1 MMKRIF
7 AASICTTVLAG
18 SLLAGAA
25 SAKSNVDV
33 KKYSVGVNSHL
44 FAPAHESVANVFP
57 FGFVGGFGSA
67 LAFKSYDK
75 KTGEYE
81 FYALTDRGPNGD
93 APNYLEN
100 GQSTTSKYF
109 LSPTFNP
116 QIGILKIKKGQ
127 AQINESIKLKNK
139 DKSYVTGL
147 PIAPGNTGSS
157 LEIPLL
163 PTMEKL
169 NYDSNGMDP
178 EGIAVDKQG
187 NFWISDEY
195 GPFIAKFSK
204 NGQLIQKL
212 QPGKG
217 LPEVLKYRIPNRG
230 MEGLSISPSGKVF
243 SSVQSILDINGETN
257 NALFTRIV
265 MYDPKTQKTKMYAY
279 PVNMSKF
286 KKAKDLKIGDI
297 YAVNDKQV
305 LVIEQG
311 KDKNGEMSNVI
322 NLVDLSKAT
331 DLTGK
336 KVNGKELETISNPD
350 ELKKLNI
357 QMATSKEILNLREH
371 GWDMEKAEGL
381 TLLPDGKTIAIV
393 NDNDFG
399 VAVSTDHGEGI
410 TDLTYDAASKKWTL
424 DSKEIPTNVSFSAN
438 SPAERKNV
446 IWLFTL
452 SNLNKLLK

>member
-1 MMKRIF
+1 MKRIF
-7 AASICTTVLAG
+7 AASLCTTLLAS
-18 SLLAGAA
+18 SLLAGTA
-25 SAKSNVDV
+25 SAKSNIDV
-33 KKYSVGVNSHL
+33 KKYSVSVNSHL
-44 FAPAHESVANVFP
+44 FAPAHDSVSDVFP
-57 FGFVGGFGSA
+57 YGFVGGFGSA

-93 APNYLEN
+93 APTYLEN
-100 GQSTTSKYF
+100 GQASASKYF
-109 LSPTFNP
+109 LSPAFKP
-116 QIGILKIKKGQ
+116 QIGILKIKKGK

-139 DKSYVTGL
+139 NNSYITGL
-147 PIAPGNTGSS
+147 PIAPGKTGSS

-169 NYDSNGMDP
+169 NYDPNGMDP

-187 NFWISDEY
+187 DFWISDEY
-195 GPFIAKFSK
+195 GPFIAKFSNK
-204 NGQLIQKL
+204 GQLVQKL
-212 QPGKG
+212 QPGNG
-217 LPEVLKYRIPNRG
+217 LPEILKYRIPNRG

-265 MYDPKTQKTKMYAY
+265 VFDPKSNKTKMYAY

-286 KKAKDLKIGDI
+286 KKAMDLKIGDI
-297 YAVNDKQV
+297 FAVSDKQL

-311 KDKNGEMSNVI
+311 KDINGEMRNVI
-322 NLVDLSKAT
+322 NLVDLTKAT
-331 DLTGK
+331 DLTNK
-336 KVNGKELETISNPD
+336 KVNGKELETINDPA

-357 QMATSKEILNLREH
+357 QMASTKEILNLREH

-381 TLLPDGKTIAIV
+381 TLLPDRKTLAIV

-399 VAVSTDHGEGI
+399 VAVSTDNGEKI
-410 TDLTYDAASKKWTL
+410 TDLSYDSLTKKWTL
-424 DSKEIPTNVSFSAN
+424 DSKEIPTNVKFSAN
-438 SPAERKNV
+438 SPTERKNV
-446 IWLFTL
+446 VWLFTIPEL
-452 SNLNKLLK
+452 TKLLK

>member
-1 MMKRIF
+1 MKHIF
-7 AASICTTVLAG
+7 AASICTTVLAS

-25 SAKSNVDV
+25 SAKSDVDV

-44 FAPAHESVANVFP
+44 FAPAHDSVSDVFP
-57 FGFVGGFGSA
+57 YGFVGGFGSA

-75 KTGEYE
+75 KTGEYQ

-100 GQSTTSKYF
+100 GQTSASKYF
-109 LSPTFNP
+109 LSPNFIP
-116 QIGILKIKKGQ
+116 RIGILKVKNGK
-127 AQINESIKLKNK
+127 AQINESITLKNK
-139 DKSYVTGL
+139 DNSYITGL
-147 PIAPGNTGSS
+147 PIAPGATGSS

-163 PTMEKL
+163 PTMDKL
-169 NYDSNGMDP
+169 NYDPNGMDP

-204 NGQLIQKL
+204 KGQLIQKL
-212 QPGKG
+212 KPGNG

-265 MYDPKTQKTKMYAY
+265 MYDPKTKKTKMYAY
-279 PVNMSKF
+279 PVNMTKF

-297 YAVNDKQV
+297 YAVNDKQL

-311 KDKNGEMSNVI
+311 KDKNGEMRNVI

-336 KVNGKELETISNPD
+336 KVNGKELETISNPED
-350 ELKKLNI
+350 LKKLNI
-357 QMATSKEILNLREH
+357 NMASSKEILNLRGH

-399 VAVSTDHGEGI
+399 VAVSTDNDKNI
-410 TDLTYDAASKKWTL
+410 TDLNYDSITKQWTL
-424 DSKEIPTNVSFSAN
+424 DSVEMPTNVKFSAN

-452 SNLNKLLK
+452 SDLNKLLK

>member
-1 MMKRIF
+1 MKRIF
-7 AASICTTVLAG
+7 AASICTTVLAS
-18 SLLAGAA
+18 SLLVGTA
-25 SAKSNVDV
+25 SAKSNVSV

-44 FAPAHESVANVFP
+44 FAPAHPTVSDLFP
-57 FGFVGGFGSA
+57 YGFVGGFGSA

-75 KTGEYE
+75 KTGEYQ

-100 GQSTTSKYF
+100 GKTSATKYF
-109 LSPTFNP
+109 LSPNFNP
-116 QIGILKIKKGQ
+116 KIGILKLKNGK
-127 AQINESIKLKNK
+127 AQINESITLKNK

-147 PIAPGNTGSS
+147 PIAPGATGSS

-169 NYDSNGMDP
+169 NYDPNGMDP
-178 EGIAVDKQG
+178 EGIAIDKQG

-212 QPGKG
+212 QPGNG

-230 MEGLSISPSGKVF
+230 MEGLSISTSGKVF

-257 NALFTRIV
+257 KALFTRIIV
-265 MYDPKTQKTKMYAY
+265 FDPKTKQTKMYAY

-297 YAVNDKQV
+297 YAINDKQL

-336 KVNGKELETISNPD
+336 KINEKELETISNPE
-350 ELKKLNI
+350 ELKKLNV
-357 QMATSKEILNLREH
+357 QMASSKEILNLREH

-399 VAVSTDHGEGI
+399 VAISTDHGENI
-410 TDLTYDAASKKWTL
+410 SDLSYDSETKKWTL
-424 DSKEIPTNVSFSAN
+424 DSKEIPTNVTFSAN

-446 IWLFTL
+446 IWLFTI
-452 SNLNKLLK
+452 SDFNKLVK